1 MLDPDISTA
10 DALRHLSVTESDPFA
25 FDRRRF
31 LQLIGMG
38 VGAGVIASNGG
49 SLLNLDGF
57 DPSVWAAGPIGAND
71 GILIV
76 LGMFGGNDGLN
87 TVVPFNDANYRTQHG
102 SLAIPGSSTLLL
114 DGNTGLNPAL
124 TELKRFWD
132 AGQLAIV
139 EGVGYPD
146 PDLSHFSSMAK
157 WMSGRVTGIPS
168 SGWIGRWLDGRLAG
182 SKDLFAAAEIGQ
194 SVPLHLIGQ
203 QQKGTAVPA
212 GRPGFGAAA
221 DTDVRNQKIYT
232 AVRRLGVG
240 DPATWRGRVGQA
252 MVDQLDIARTLA
264 PLIPPEDQMSDTEL
278 VADMEVMARL
288 INANLGFRVLTAGW
302 GDFDSHAG
310 QPNQHTTRMQ
320 ELNAAIGRFFQVL
333 DPAWGTRVTIMT
345 FSEFGR
351 TSWSN
356 DGSGTDHGTSAPHF
370 VLGANVRGGFRGQ
383 RPSLAGLRRWDRM
396 PFHVDFRDYYG
407 SIIDGWLGG
416 GGSDVLGRPVQDLAL
431 FARAP
436 GVAGSTLPPVIPVV
450 PPPVVGGA
458 GGAGGAGSATGQ
470 FVALSPARICD
481 TRNGVGGRRTPI
493 APGETITVQITG
505 VGGVPADGVVAV
517 AVNVT
522 SVNAT
527 QPTYLTVFPSGQPL
541 PSSSTLNPVPNR
553 AVANTT
559 MVGVGADGRIAIF
572 NPFGSVD
579 CIVDVMGYFRPQPS
593 TRLVPLVPARLLDT
607 RNAIGASLGRL
618 RGPGTI
624 DLQVTG
630 RGGVP
635 ESGAQAV
642 VLNVTAVQP
651 VSGGYVSVWPSGEA
665 QPVISNLNYDAGR
678 NVANLVVCKLGTA
691 GRVSLFVDS
700 GDLDLLADVVGYF
713 AADGASLV
721 AVAPA
726 RLLDTRHAIGAPRK
740 MVGPESEIA
749 LAVAGVG
756 GVAPTARAVVLNI
769 TAANATSDTFV
780 TVYPDGVVRPDASS
794 LNVSAGGAIA
804 NLVVAKLGAN
814 GQVRLF
820 NSSGSLDLLADV
832 TGYFI

>member
-1 MLDPDISTA
+1 
-10 DALRHLSVTESDPFA
+10 
-25 FDRRRF
+25 
-31 LQLIGMG
+31 
-38 VGAGVIASNGG
+38 
-49 SLLNLDGF
+49 
-57 DPSVWAAGPIGAND
+57 
-71 GILIV
+71 
-76 LGMFGGNDGLN
+76 
-87 TVVPFNDANYRTQHG
+87 
-102 SLAIPGSSTLLL
+102 
-114 DGNTGLNPAL
+114 
-124 TELKRFWD
+124 
-132 AGQLAIV
+132 
-139 EGVGYPD
+139 
-146 PDLSHFSSMAK
+146 
-157 WMSGRVTGIPS
+157 
-168 SGWIGRWLDGRLAG
+168 LDGRLAG
-182 SKDLFAAAEIGQ
+182 SKDLFVAAEIGQ

-203 QQKGTAVPA
+203 QQQGTAVPA
-212 GRPGFGAAA
+212 GRPGFGAN
-221 DTDVRNQKIYT
+221 TDAGSQKIYT
-232 AVRRLGVG
+232 AVRRLGASNPV
-240 DPATWRGRVGQA
+240 AWNGRVGQA
-252 MVDQLDIARTLA
+252 MIDQLDVARTLA
-264 PLIPPEDQMSDTEL
+264 PLIPPADQLSGTEL

-288 INANLGFRVLTAGW
+288 INANLGFRVLSAGW

-310 QPNQHTTRMQ
+310 QPNQHTMRMQ
-320 ELNAAIGRFFQVL
+320 ELNTAIGRFFQVL

-416 GGSDVLGRPVQDLAL
+416 GGSDVLGRPVQSLAL
-431 FARAP
+431 FARGP
-436 GVAGSTLPPVIPVV
+436 GVAGATLPAVAPVV
-450 PPPVVGGA
+450 VPGA
-458 GGAGGAGSATGQ
+458 GGAGGPTATMGQ
-470 FVALSPARICD
+470 FVALSPVRICD
-481 TRNGVGGRRTPI
+481 TRNGVDGRRTPI
-493 APGETITVQITG
+493 APGETMTVQIAG

-527 QPTYLTVFPSGQPL
+527 QPTFLTVFPSGQPL

-572 NPFGSVD
+572 NPFGAVD

-593 TRLVPLVPARLLDT
+593 TRLVPLVPARVLDT
-607 RNAIGASLGRL
+607 RNAIGTPLGRL

-624 DLQVTG
+624 DLQVAG

-635 ESGAQAV
+635 DGVAQAV

-665 QPVISNLNYDAGR
+665 QPVVSNLNYDAGR
-678 NVANLVVCKLGTA
+678 NVANLVVCKLGA
-691 GRVSLFVDS
+691 GGRVSLFADS

-713 AADGASLV
+713 APDGASLV

-726 RLLDTRHAIGAPRK
+726 RLLDTRNAIGAPRSL
-740 MVGPESEIA
+740 VGPESEIA

-780 TVYPDGVVRPDASS
+780 TVYPDGVGRPDASS

-820 NSSGSLDLLADV
+820 NSTGSLDLIADV

>member
-10 DALRHLSVTESDPFA
+10 DALRHLSVVEADPFA
-25 FDRRRF
+25 VDRRRF

-49 SLLNLDGF
+49 SLLNLDLPGF

-87 TVVPFNDANYRTQHG
+87 TVVPFNDGNYRTQHG
-102 SLAIPGSSTLLL
+102 ALAIPGSSALPL
-114 DGNTGLNPAL
+114 DANSGLNPAL

-132 AGQLAIV
+132 AGQLAVV
-139 EGVGYPD
+139 EGIGYPD

-157 WMSGRVTGIPS
+157 WMAGRPTGIPS
-168 SGWIGRWLDGRLAG
+168 SGWIGRWLDGRLG
-182 SKDLFAAAEIGQ
+182 GGKDLFAAAEIGQ

-203 QQKGTAVPA
+203 QQQGTAVPA
-212 GRPGFGAAA
+212 GRPAFGADPSAQSQ
-221 DTDVRNQKIYT
+221 RMYT

-240 DPATWRGRVGQA
+240 DPSTWRGRVGQA
-252 MVDQLDIARTLA
+252 MIDQLDVARTLA
-264 PLIPPEDQMSDTEL
+264 PIIPPDDQMSATEL

-288 INANLGFRVLTAGW
+288 INANLGFRVLSAGW

-333 DPAWGTRVTIMT
+333 EPAWGTRVTIMT

-370 VLGANVRGGFRGQ
+370 VLGANVRGGFHGQ

-416 GGSDVLGRPVQDLAL
+416 GGADVLGRSVQDLAL
-431 FARAP
+431 FARGP
-436 GVAGSTLPPVIPVV
+436 GVAGATLPPT
-450 PPPVVGGA
+450 PPVAVPSGPVGTGGVA
-458 GGAGGAGSATGQ
+458 GTAGH
-470 FVALSPARICD
+470 FVAVSPARICD
-481 TRNGVGGRRTPI
+481 TRNGVDGRRTPI
-493 APGETITVQITG
+493 APGETLTVQITG
-505 VGGVPADGVVAV
+505 AGGVPADGVVAV

-527 QPTYLTVFPSGQPL
+527 QPTFLTVFPSGTPL
-541 PSSSTLNPVPNR
+541 PASSTLNPVPSR
-553 AVANTT
+553 AVPNMTI
-559 MVGVGADGRIAIF
+559 VGVGADGRIAIF

-579 CIVDVMGYFRPQPS
+579 CIVDVMGYFRPTPS
-593 TRLVPLVPARLLDT
+593 TQLVPLVPQRLLDT
-607 RNAIGASLGRL
+607 RVGNGAPAGRL
-618 RGPGTI
+618 NGPGTI

-635 ESGAQAV
+635 SVGADAV

-651 VSGGYVSVWPSGEA
+651 SAGGYVSVWPSGEA
-665 QPVISNLNYDAGR
+665 QPVISNLNYATGR
-678 NVANLVVCKLGTA
+678 TVPNLVVCKLSAG
-691 GRVSLFVDS
+691 GRVSFFVDS
-700 GDLDLLADVVGYF
+700 GEVDLLADVVGYF
-713 AADGASLV
+713 APDGASFV
-721 AVAPA
+721 PIAPT
-726 RLLDTRHAIGAPRK
+726 RLLDTRNAIGASRA
-740 MVGPESEIA
+740 MVGPGSEIA
-749 LAVAGVG
+749 VGVAGLG
-756 GVAPTARAVVLNI
+756 GVSPTARAVVLNV
-769 TAANATSDTFV
+769 TATDATTDTFV
-780 TVYPDGVVRPDASS
+780 TVYPDGVGRPDASS
-794 LNVSAGGAIA
+794 LNVSPGGAIA
-804 NLVVAKLGAN
+804 NLVVAKVGDN
-814 GQVRLF
+814 GRVRLF
-820 NSSGSLDLLADV
+820 NSSGSLNLIADV

>member
-10 DALRHLSVTESDPFA
+10 DALRHLSVTERDPSA
-25 FDRRRF
+25 IDRRRF

-38 VGAGVIASNGG
+38 VGAGVIASHGG
-49 SLLNLDGF
+49 SLLNLDLPGL

-87 TVVPFNDANYRTQHG
+87 TVVPFNDGNYRTQHG

-114 DGNTGLNPAL
+114 DADTGLNPAL
-124 TELKRFWD
+124 TELERFWD

-157 WMSGRVTGIPS
+157 WMAGRPTGVPS
-168 SGWIGRWLDGRLAG
+168 TGWLGRWLDGRLAG
-182 SKDLFAAAEIGQ
+182 GKDLFAAAEIGQ

-203 QQKGTAVPA
+203 QQQGTAVPA
-212 GRPGFGAAA
+212 GRPGFGANA
-221 DTDVRNQKIYT
+221 DARSQKIYT

-240 DPATWRGRVGQA
+240 DPSTWRGRVGQA
-252 MVDQLDIARTLA
+252 MIDQLDVAGTLA
-264 PLIPPEDQMSDTEL
+264 PLIPPDDQMSDTEL

-310 QPNQHTTRMQ
+310 QPNQHAMRMR

-416 GGSDVLGRPVQDLAL
+416 GGSDVLGRPVQDLSL
-431 FARAP
+431 FARGP
-436 GVAGSTLPPVIPVV
+436 GVAGATVPAVVPVVV
-450 PPPVVGGA
+450 PPGA
-458 GGAGGAGSATGQ
+458 GGAGDSAATTGQ
-470 FVALSPARICD
+470 FVALSPVRICD
-481 TRNGVGGRRTPI
+481 TRNGVDGRRVPI
-493 APGETITVQITG
+493 AAGETMTVQITG
-505 VGGVPADGVVAV
+505 VGAVPVDGVVAV

-527 QPTYLTVFPSGQPL
+527 QPTYLTVFPSGTAL
-541 PSSSTLNPVPNR
+541 PASSTLNPVPGR

-572 NPFGSVD
+572 NPFGAVD

-593 TRLVPLVPARLLDT
+593 TRLVPLVPSRLLDT
-607 RNAIGASLGRL
+607 RNAIGAPLGRV

-635 ESGAQAV
+635 DSGAQAV

-665 QPVISNLNYDAGR
+665 QPVISNLNYDARR
-678 NVANLVVCKLGTA
+678 NVANLVVCKLGA
-691 GRVSLFVDS
+691 GGRVSFFVDS

-713 AADGASLV
+713 APDGAGLV
-721 AVAPA
+721 AIAPA
-726 RLLDTRHAIGAPRK
+726 RLLDTRNAIGAPGNG
-740 MVGPESEIA
+740 VGPGSEIA

-756 GVAPTARAVVLNI
+756 GVAPTARAVVLNV
-769 TAANATSDTFV
+769 TATDATTDTFV
-780 TVYPDGVVRPDASS
+780 TVYPDGVARPEASN
-794 LNVSAGGAIA
+794 LNVSAGDAIA
-804 NLVVAKLGAN
+804 NLVVAKLGDN

-820 NSSGSLDLLADV
+820 NSAGSLDLIADV

>member
-1 MLDPDISTA
+1 MLDRDISTA
-10 DALRHLSVTESDPFA
+10 DALRHLSATERDPLA
-25 FDRRRF
+25 LDRRRF

-49 SLLNLDGF
+49 SLLNLDLPGL

-76 LGMFGGNDGLN
+76 LGMYGGNDGLN
-87 TVVPFNDANYRTQHG
+87 TVVPFDDANYLTQHG

-114 DGNTGLNPAL
+114 DANTGLNPAL

-139 EGVGYPD
+139 EGVGYPN

-157 WMSGRVTGIPS
+157 WMSGRPTGIPS
-168 SGWIGRWLDGRLAG
+168 SGWIGRWLDGRLG
-182 SKDLFAAAEIGQ
+182 GGKDLFAAAEIGQ

-203 QQKGTAVPA
+203 QQQGTAVPA
-212 GRPGFGAAA
+212 GRPGFGAGA
-221 DTDVRNQKIYT
+221 DTDARSQKIYT
-232 AVRRLGVG
+232 AVRRLGAG
-240 DPATWRGRVGQA
+240 DPSTWRGRVGQA
-252 MVDQLDIARTLA
+252 MIDQLDVARTLA
-264 PLIPPEDQMSDTEL
+264 PLIPPDDQMSDTEL

-288 INANLGFRVLTAGW
+288 INADLGFRVLSAGW

-310 QPNQHTTRMQ
+310 QPNQHGTRMQ

-396 PFHVDFRDYYG
+396 AFHVDFRDYYG
-407 SIIDGWLGG
+407 SVIDGWLGG
-416 GGSDVLGRPVQDLAL
+416 GGSDVLGRTVQDLAL
-431 FARAP
+431 FSRSP
-436 GVAGSTLPPVIPVV
+436 GVAGATLPRVVPVV
-450 PPPVVGGA
+450 PVVVPLGGA
-458 GGAGGAGSATGQ
+458 SATMGQ
-470 FVALSPARICD
+470 FVALSPVRICD
-481 TRNGVGGRRTPI
+481 TRNGVDGRRTPI
-493 APGETITVQITG
+493 APGETMTVQITG

-527 QPTYLTVFPSGQPL
+527 QPTYLTVFASGTPL

-559 MVGVGADGRIAIF
+559 MVGVGADGRIAIC
-572 NPFGSVD
+572 NPFGAVD

-593 TRLVPLVPARLLDT
+593 TQLVALVPARLLDT
-607 RNAIGASLGRL
+607 RNAIGAPPGRL

-635 ESGAQAV
+635 DGGAQAV

-651 VSGGYVSVWPSGEA
+651 ITGGYVSVWPSGEA

-678 NVANLVVCKLGTA
+678 NVANLVVCKLGA
-691 GRVSLFVDS
+691 GGRVSVFADS

-713 AADGASLV
+713 APDGASLV

-726 RLLDTRHAIGAPRK
+726 RLLDTRNAIGAPRNV
-740 MVGPESEIA
+740 VGPDSEIA

-756 GVAPTARAVVLNI
+756 GVAPTARAVVLNV
-769 TAANATSDTFV
+769 TATDATTDTFV
-780 TVYPDGVVRPDASS
+780 TVYPDGVERPDASS

-820 NSSGSLDLLADV
+820 NSTGSLNLIADV